1 MVTGPGFPRRGLF
14 LGATMTEAEFER
26 RLKAL
31 QQEVSEAYLA
41 GYTEARQRAQ
51 WTIAAVVDEST
62 RLRNALEWALDEVQ
76 DESAKV
82 RILSTM
88 HRSTSKGQE

>member
-1 MVTGPGFPRRGLF
+1 
-14 LGATMTEAEFER
+14 MTESEFER

-41 GYTEARQRAQ
+41 GYSEARQRAQ
-51 WTIAAVVDEST
+51 WTIAAAVDEST

-76 DESAKV
+76 DENRRV
-82 RILSTM
+82 RILAAM
-88 HRSTSKGQE
+88 HRHTPISHERD